1 MNKKL
6 KIIVAAVLIIFGVVS
21 AVLLSWGEPTSQLQK
36 TELKNTE
43 NNNPANSLGFN
54 DISGTTWVVQ
64 SDNNSSAELGFV
76 IDGDLKETK
85 GFFEKFDI
93 VFKVA
98 ENQTDN
104 AKIKVVIDVS
114 SINTENSIRDKSLMD
129 EDFFNLEK
137 YPTISYFSKK
147 IRKKD
152 ENYITSGVIEM
163 MGLKS
168 ELSFAFIHKGISV
181 NKNNIK
187 VAIFEGEMEIDR
199 TMFGMSHTPSVGDI
213 VKLNFYCEL
222 VEKI

>member
-6 KIIVAAVLIIFGVVS
+6 KIIVAAVLIMVVGFS

-36 TELKNTE
+36 TKLKSSE
-43 NNNPANSLGFN
+43 NNNGTNSLGFN
-54 DISGTTWVVQ
+54 DISGTTWVLQ
-64 SDNNSSAELGFV
+64 SNDNSSAELGFV

-114 SINTENSIRDKSLMD
+114 SINTENSMRDKALMD
-129 EDFFNLEK
+129 EDFFNFEK
-137 YPTISYFSKK
+137 FPTISYFSKN
-147 IRKKD
+147 IIKKKGD
-152 ENYITSGVIEM
+152 YITSGVIEM

-168 ELSFAFIHKGISV
+168 ELSFVFIHKGISV

-199 TMFGMSHTPSVGDI
+199 TLFGMSHTPSVGDI

>member
-6 KIIVAAVLIIFGVVS
+6 KIILVAVLIIVMGFS
-21 AVLLSWGEPTSQLQK
+21 AILLSWGEPTSQLEK
-36 TELKNTE
+36 TKIQNLE
-43 NNNPANSLGFN
+43 NKKESNSLGFN
-54 DISGTTWVVQ
+54 DFSGTTWVLQ
-64 SDNNSSAELGFV
+64 PNDASSAELGFI

-85 GFFEKFDI
+85 GYFEKFDV

-114 SINTENSIRDKSLMD
+114 SINTENSIRDKALMD

-137 YPTISYFSKK
+137 YPSISYFSKK
-147 IRKKD
+147 IIKTD
-152 ENYITSGVIEM
+152 EDYVTSGVLEM

-168 ELSFAFIHKGISV
+168 ELSFVFHHKGISV
-181 NKNNIK
+181 NKKNVK

-199 TMFGMSHTPSVGDI
+199 TLFGMSHTPSVGDI
-213 VKLNFYCEL
+213 VKLKFYCEL

>member
-168 ELSFAFIHKGISV
+168 ELSFAFTHKGISV

>member
-6 KIIVAAVLIIFGVVS
+6 KIIVAVILIIVVGFS
-21 AVLLSWGEPTSQLQK
+21 AILLSWGEPTSQLQK
-36 TELKNTE
+36 TELQILD
-43 NNNPANSLGFN
+43 NNKESNSLGFN
-54 DISGTTWVVQ
+54 DISGTTWVLQ

-114 SINTENSIRDKSLMD
+114 SINTENSIRDKALMD
-129 EDFFNLEK
+129 EDFFNYKK

-147 IRKKD
+147 IRKK
-152 ENYITSGVIEM
+152 EGNYITSGVIKM

-168 ELSFAFIHKGISV
+168 ELSFVFIHKGISI

-199 TMFGMSHTPSVGDI
+199 TLFGMSHTPSVGDI
-213 VKLNFYCEL
+213 VKLNFYCDL
-222 VEKI
+222 VEKV